1 MDARNIGLRNIEVAD
16 TKICSIDGDNGKLIY
31 RGYDILDLV
40 NHSTFEETSYLL
52 LFGELPNNDELLHFS
67 KELRNA
73 RTIPD
78 GLLRNLKNRLRTAR
92 PMDVLQS
99 SVCELSDYDLNIDND
114 SKDANFQ
121 RAISLISKIPT
132 IIAAWERTRLGQD
145 IIQPTNQDSHSANFL
160 YMLRGTRPTIDEAKI
175 FDICLI
181 LHAEHSFNA
190 STFAARE
197 IASTRAHMYSCIGG
211 AIGALS
217 GELHGGANVQV
228 MKMLLEIGDP
238 KNVKN
243 WVGNHLEK
251 GARIMGMGHAVYKTT
266 DPRSEVLSRLSKIMS
281 EKKNSEWF
289 KITEEVEKVT
299 RQYMQDHHRQ
309 AIYPNVD
316 LYSASLYYDMG
327 IPMDLNTPIF
337 AISRIAGWSA
347 HIIEE
352 KFAEAAPRPALYRPK
367 ALYVGRYCGPMGC
380 EYTPIQN
387 RVVPG
392 NLENHP
398 TNTQLERSDKQPQ
411 ASSLPRQN

>member
-16 TKICSIDGDNGKLIY
+16 TKICSIDGNNGKLIY

-52 LFGELPNNDELLHFS
+52 LLGELPRNGQLSDFS
-67 KELRNA
+67 RRLREA
-73 RTIPD
+73 RALPPEV
-78 GLLRNLKNRLRTAR
+78 LARMKNRRHTAR

-99 SVCELSDYDLNIDND
+99 SVCELADYDTDLDDDTKEANIN
-114 SKDANFQ
+114 
-121 RAISLISKIPT
+121 RAINLISKIPT
-132 IIAAWERTRLGQD
+132 IVAAWERTRNNKET
-145 IIQPTNQDSHSANFL
+145 ISPTSEGDHASNFL
-160 YMLRGTRPTIDEAKI
+160 YMLRGTKPTLKEAKI

-228 MKMLLEIGDP
+228 MRMLLEINDP
-238 KNVKN
+238 PNAERWVKN
-243 WVGNHLEK
+243 RLDTG
-251 GARIMGMGHAVYKTT
+251 GRIMGMGHAVYKTT
-266 DPRSEVLSRLSKIMS
+266 DPRSEVLSRLSKILS
-281 EKKNSEWF
+281 REKKTQWF
-289 KITEEVEKVT
+289 EITERVERAT
-299 RQYMQDHHRQ
+299 QQYMMKERKQ

-316 LYSASLYYDMG
+316 LYSAALYHDMD
-327 IPMDLNTPIF
+327 IPIDLNTPIF
-337 AISRIAGWSA
+337 AISRIAGWSS

-352 KFAEAAPRPALYRPK
+352 KFAEAAPKPALYRPK

-380 EYTPIQN
+380 EYTPLADRELVEKI
-387 RVVPG
+387 
-392 NLENHP
+392 
-398 TNTQLERSDKQPQ
+398 PQ
-411 ASSLPRQN
+411 

>member
-16 TKICSIDGDNGKLIY
+16 TKICSIDGNNGKLIY

-52 LFGELPNNDELLHFS
+52 LLGELPRNGQLSDFS
-67 KELRNA
+67 R
-73 RTIPD
+73 
-78 GLLRNLKNRLRTAR
+78 RLREARALPPEFLARMKDRRHTAR

-99 SVCELSDYDLNIDND
+99 SVCELADYDTDLDDDTKEANI
-114 SKDANFQ
+114 S
-121 RAISLISKIPT
+121 RAINLISKIPT
-132 IIAAWERTRLGQD
+132 IVAAWERTRNNKEA
-145 IIQPTNQDSHSANFL
+145 ISPTSEGDHASNFL
-160 YMLRGTRPTIDEAKI
+160 YMLRGTKPTLKEAKI

-228 MKMLLEIGDP
+228 MKMLLEINDP
-238 KNVKN
+238 THTERWVKN
-243 WVGNHLEK
+243 RLDTG
-251 GARIMGMGHAVYKTT
+251 GRIMGMGHAVYKTT
-266 DPRSEVLSRLSKIMS
+266 DPRSEVLSRLSKILS
-281 EKKNSEWF
+281 REKKTQWF
-289 KITEEVEKVT
+289 EITEKVERAT
-299 RQYMQDHHRQ
+299 QQYMMKERKQ

-316 LYSASLYYDMG
+316 LYSAALYHDMD
-327 IPMDLNTPIF
+327 IPIDLNTPIF
-337 AISRIAGWSA
+337 AISRIAGWSS

-352 KFAEAAPRPALYRPK
+352 KFAEAAPKPALYRPK

-380 EYTPIQN
+380 EYTPLADRELVEKIHN
-387 RVVPG
+387 KAAPHV
-392 NLENHP
+392 
-398 TNTQLERSDKQPQ
+398 D
-411 ASSLPRQN
+411 